1 LYEGKEIHY
10 HNALK
15 IA

>member
-1 LYEGKEIHY
+1 MREEIHY